1 MVAAIIGATGL
12 TGQHVLNLLLDGS
25 RYDPVIAIV
34 RRPMHRNHPRLREST
49 NFPNVERVDVA
60 VCCVGTTIKKA
71 GSQEAFRAVDH
82 GYVLEFARWAKDRG
96 ARQFVFLS
104 SVAAELS
111 SANFYLRVKAETE
124 RDLEALGFETLDIF
138 QPSMLLGTRSES
150 RPLERVGQM
159 VAEALRFALAGPLE
173 RYRGI
178 AASDL
183 AKAMVAVTDN
193 PAPGVRRYEW
203 RAITERSGR

>member
-1 MVAAIIGATGL
+1 MVAAIAGATGL
-12 TGQHVLNLLLDGS
+12 TGQHVLNLLLDGA

-34 RRPMHRNHPRLREST
+34 RRPMHRNHSRLREAAG
-49 NFPNVERVDVA
+49 FPSVERVDVA
-60 VCCVGTTIKKA
+60 LCCVGTTIKKA
-71 GSQEAFRAVDH
+71 GSKDAFRAVDH
-82 GYVLEFARWAKDRG
+82 AYVLEFAQWAKKRG

-111 SANFYLRVKAETE
+111 SANFYLRVKAEAE
-124 RDLEALGFETLDIF
+124 RDLEMLDFDSLDIF
-138 QPSMLLGTRSES
+138 QPSMLLGARAES
-150 RPLERVGQM
+150 RPMERVGQA

-178 AASDL
+178 AASDV

-193 PAPGVRRYEW
+193 PSPGVRRYEW
-203 RAITERSGR
+203 RAINELSGG